1 MMSYD
6 EPVFSEFRNDVLPH
20 KLLFNRSETF
30 KVRSIKKTLTSI
42 IGSRFD
48 IFLVLV
54 HYVVL

>member
-1 MMSYD
+1 MSYD

-20 KLLFNRSETF
+20 KLLFYRSETF

-54 HYVVL
+54 HHVVL